1 MTATAADRAAAADRS
16 FWTYW
21 TASTTSS
28 LGSAVTTVA
37 LPLTAVL
44 TLNATTFEVGLLAAA
59 SYVAWLVVG
68 LPAGAIVHGLPQRSV
83 QVTLDL
89 ARAAAVASV
98 PVAWWLGALTF
109 AQLIVVALVVS
120 FADVFFDVAN
130 FTFLPRVVPK
140 ERLHARNSL
149 MSGTQAATQLGGPS
163 LAGLL
168 VQLLGAAPTL
178 LADAA
183 SYLASAALLRT
194 LPEVRPDNET
204 AETTPLRVQIREG
217 WHFVTRHPVIGPCMW
232 EATAVNFVCGGQ
244 LALFTVYLVRV
255 LHAPAGLVG
264 VLLAMEGA
272 GSLAGSALSP
282 WLVRAIGSAR
292 ACLWSSAVMVIGALL
307 LPAGSGWTAFILF
320 AAGDV
325 VFAAGVVVLSTT
337 TRTYRQIASPPEL
350 LSRVMAT
357 VRFVSWG
364 AVPLGGVIAGILAS
378 WLGPRTALIVLAA
391 TTALSP
397 LILIL
402 SPVRQ
407 MRDFPAAP
415 QPAEG

>member
-1 MTATAADRAAAADRS
+1 
-16 FWTYW
+16 
-21 TASTTSS
+21 
-28 LGSAVTTVA
+28 VA

-44 TLNATTFEVGLLAAA
+44 ALKATAFEVGLLAAA
-59 SYVAWLVVG
+59 SYTAWLVVG
-68 LPAGAIVHGLPQRSV
+68 LPAGAIVRRLPQRGV

-98 PVAWWLGALTF
+98 PVAWWLGVLAF
-109 AQLIVVALVVS
+109 WQLIVVALVVS
-120 FADVFFDVAN
+120 FANVFFDVAN

-140 ERLHARNSL
+140 ERLYARNSL

-163 LAGLL
+163 LAGML
-168 VQLLGAAPTL
+168 VQFLGAAPAL

-194 LPEVRPDNET
+194 LPEVRPENEAAET
-204 AETTPLRVQIREG
+204 APIRAQVREG

-255 LHAPAGLVG
+255 LHASAGLVG
-264 VLLAMEGA
+264 ILLAAEGA
-272 GSLAGSALSP
+272 GSLAGAALSP
-282 WLVRAIGSAR
+282 WLVRAAGSAR

-307 LPAGSGWTAFILF
+307 IPAGDGWAAFVLF
-320 AAGDV
+320 AAGNV

-337 TRTYRQIASPPEL
+337 TRTYRQIAAPPEL

-364 AVPLGGVIAGILAS
+364 AIPLGSVIAGTMAS

-391 TTALSP
+391 ATVLSP
-397 LILIL
+397 LTLIL
-402 SPVRQ
+402 SPVRH
-407 MRDFPAAP
+407 MRDFPRV
-415 QPAEG
+415 

>member
-1 MTATAADRAAAADRS
+1 
-16 FWTYW
+16 
-21 TASTTSS
+21 
-28 LGSAVTTVA
+28 
-37 LPLTAVL
+37 
-44 TLNATTFEVGLLAAA
+44 
-59 SYVAWLVVG
+59 
-68 LPAGAIVHGLPQRSV
+68 
-83 QVTLDL
+83 
-89 ARAAAVASV
+89 
-98 PVAWWLGALTF
+98 
-109 AQLIVVALVVS
+109 
-120 FADVFFDVAN
+120 
-130 FTFLPRVVPK
+130 
-140 ERLHARNSL
+140 
-149 MSGTQAATQLGGPS
+149 
-163 LAGLL
+163 
-168 VQLLGAAPTL
+168 
-178 LADAA
+178 
-183 SYLASAALLRT
+183 
-194 LPEVRPDNET
+194 
-204 AETTPLRVQIREG
+204 
-217 WHFVTRHPVIGPCMW
+217 MW

-255 LHAPAGLVG
+255 LHAPVGLVG
-264 VLLAMEGA
+264 ILLAMEGA
-272 GSLAGSALSP
+272 GSLVGSALSP

-307 LPAGSGWTAFILF
+307 LPAGSGWAAFILF
-320 AAGDV
+320 GAGNV

-391 TTALSP
+391 ATALSP

-415 QPAEG
+415 QPAES